1 MDERISALEQ
11 QMEEAAKIEAAKK
24 AAEEAVKDKMDRQK
38 QAHEEELKQAK
49 READKLVTEAQEAAK
64 VRVFFIRP
72 DLKSLKSHA
81 LSFHISSEMM

>member
-1 MDERISALEQ
+1 
-11 QMEEAAKIEAAKK
+11 
-24 AAEEAVKDKMDRQK
+24 MDRQK

-81 LSFHISSEMM
+81 LSFHISS